1 MYKVQLEQFEGPLDL
16 LLFFIKR
23 DELDIYD
30 IPISKITLD
39 YMESIQSVNNINIS
53 LAGDFIHMAATLMRI
68 KSKMMIPATAN
79 EDHED
84 IDDPRLPL
92 VRQLLEYQK
101 FREAAQSLNSLAEVR
116 SRYFARGKF
125 KNIPSIEE
133 DPSVFVRDVS
143 IFDIAKY
150 FKTAMDSR
158 PVISQFELQREQI
171 SMEDQKA
178 KLFAYVDGDGSLMFS
193 SLMKR
198 LNNKIEII
206 ITFLAILD
214 LIRESKI
221 LVIQNKLFSD
231 LEIQVIT
238 EKN

>member
-68 KSKMMIPATAN
+68 KSKMMIPATAK

-92 VRQLLEYQK
+92 LRQLLEYQK

-125 KNIPSIEE
+125 KNIPLIEE

-158 PVISQFELQREQI
+158 PVISQYELQREQI